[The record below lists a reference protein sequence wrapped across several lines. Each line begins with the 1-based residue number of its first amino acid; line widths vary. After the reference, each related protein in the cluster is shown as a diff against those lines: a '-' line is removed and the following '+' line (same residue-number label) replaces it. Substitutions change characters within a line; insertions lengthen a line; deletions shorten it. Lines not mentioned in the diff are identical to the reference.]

1 MRAAHAIP
9 DAENRGL
16 HAAVGRGTRSGWR
29 AVPRWL
35 GRVMAA
41 LMSAGRRWLELV
53 ADCLASPLTDLP
65 AQQLAMAL
73 VDTFDCSA
81 VAYHLRLPKTAPTQQ
96 VWPDQQLPVE
106 VELQI
111 ARYSRDLAARHH
123 PLLRYFLRTG
133 DRNAI
138 QVSDV
143 PTGIAGHLVRKRWH
157 GFASPLGIEH
167 QLAMP
172 VSPILTH
179 RAFILARPQP
189 FRGDEVALARHLQ
202 RLLCGLD
209 TQVRLFRQITGSYD
223 PARNGDTAGLTPR
236 QVSVLALMA
245 QGLTA
250 RASAH
255 RLGISER
262 TVHAHT
268 ARIYTQLGVHD
279 RASAVLAAERAG
291 VLSGPGWGGRGIRP

>member
-1 MRAAHAIP
+1 MP
-9 DAENRGL
+9 
-16 HAAVGRGTRSGWR
+16 
-29 AVPRWL
+29 
-35 GRVMAA
+35 A
-41 LMSAGRRWLELV
+41 LMSAGPRWLELV

-73 VDTFDCSA
+73 ADTFDCSA
-81 VAYHLRLPKTAPTQQ
+81 VAYHLRLPGTAPTQQ
-96 VWPDQQLPVE
+96 VWPAQHLPVE

-123 PLLRYFLRTG
+123 PVLRYFLRTG
-133 DRNAI
+133 DPTAC

-143 PTGIAGHLVRKRWH
+143 PTGIAGHLVRNRWRE
-157 GFASPLGIEH
+157 FAAPLGIEH

-179 RAFILARPQP
+179 RAFILARPEP
-189 FRGDEVALARHLQ
+189 FGDDEVGFARQLQ

-209 TQVRLFRQITGSYD
+209 TQVRLFRQITGAD
-223 PARNGDTAGLTPR
+223 HPAGNGDTVGLTPR

-250 RASAH
+250 RASAR

-268 ARIYTQLGVHD
+268 ARIYTQFGVHD
-279 RASAVLAAERAG
+279 RVSAVLAAQRAG
-291 VLSGPGWGGRGIRP
+291 VLSGSGRGGEIRP